1 MTEITKI
8 LQNLIELTKS
18 DEIVWTVSN
27 SIFNNDT
34 SRRFETKSF
43 DNITEFKLEIRLKDD
58 FSYSYSDF
66 HTHNPDLINGYDIFY
81 NRDYED
87 IEKLGK
93 IVFQKYYKPTIQ
105 PKNVKK
111 TYGDI
116 LDGMA
121 SQQVIRDRKLNSIL
135 DGGKS
140 IFDKIL
146 GR

>member
-18 DEIVWTVSN
+18 DEIVWSVSN

-66 HTHNPDLINGYDIFY
+66 HIHNPDLINGYDIFY

-87 IEKLGK
+87 IDKLGK
-93 IVFQKYYKPTIQ
+93 IVFQKYYKPTRNWNIF
-105 PKNVKK
+105 KK
-111 TYGDI
+111 VFNYI
-116 LDGMA
+116 
-121 SQQVIRDRKLNSIL
+121 
-135 DGGKS
+135 
-140 IFDKIL
+140 
-146 GR
+146 